1 LISIYSRQSVIGYR
15 YAVCTGVI
23 SGWLTIVGKFVIYY
37 DYDPG
42 FVGMVDS
49 NGTGYSMPSDIFYYD
64 ISVGKNDLDELNHV
78 NNVVY
83 LQWVQEAA
91 TAHWRTAASQSVQE
105 KYIWVVVRHEV
116 DYKMPALLDDELV
129 AKTWVL
135 DYDGA
140 RSNRIVQIIRKSDDR
155 VITEAKTTWVMLRTD
170 NGRPVRITDEIRK
183 IFNL

>member
-1 LISIYSRQSVIGYR
+1 MNMFPVFWGIIQTNK
-15 YAVCTGVI
+15 A
-23 SGWLTIVGKFVIYY
+23 
-37 DYDPG
+37 G
-42 FVGMVDS
+42 FG
-49 NGTGYSMPSDIFYYD
+49 MPSDIFYYD
-64 ISVGKNDLDELNHV
+64 ISVGKDDLDQLNHV

-91 TAHWRTAASQSVQE
+91 TAHWRTAAPQSVKE
-105 KYIWVVVRHEV
+105 KYIWVVVRHEI

-140 RSNRIVQIIRKSDDR
+140 RSNRIVQIIRKKDDR
-155 VITEAKTTWVMLRTD
+155 VITEAKTTWVMLRID

-183 IFNL
+183 IFNLQRSDTE